1 MAEGVGN
8 WGDLREESWQLRSL
22 LTWKFDEDWILL
34 CITVYAFFIWYVP
47 LFVNGRENFCWLFW
61 GGTCVK
67 LALNMCI
74 GRTRADK
81 TRDA

>member
-61 GGTCVK
+61 GGTLREAGTEYVHWK
-67 LALNMCI
+67 DSSRQNA
-74 GRTRADK
+74 
-81 TRDA
+81 